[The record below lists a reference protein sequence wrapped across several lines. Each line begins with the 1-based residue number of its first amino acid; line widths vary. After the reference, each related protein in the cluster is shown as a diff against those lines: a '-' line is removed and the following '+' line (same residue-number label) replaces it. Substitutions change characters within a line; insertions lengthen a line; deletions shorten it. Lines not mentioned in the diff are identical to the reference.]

1 MRRCILHLVLLS
13 AAKAAKLRPWL
24 GSDLL
29 MIEQDTFP
37 VARSRHGFASTDE
50 GKIYIF
56 GGFGQKGN
64 LDLLSIASNC
74 TCAPCLNNSRELSPV
89 FKSIVLIAR
98 YKNYP
103 YFNM

>member
-1 MRRCILHLVLLS
+1 MIMRYCVVHLVILLS

-37 VARSRHGFASTDE
+37 VARSHHGFTSTDE

-64 LDLLSIASNC
+64 MHLRSSASN
-74 TCAPCLNNSRELSPV
+74 
-89 FKSIVLIAR
+89 
-98 YKNYP
+98 
-103 YFNM
+103 

>member
-37 VARSRHGFASTDE
+37 VARSRHGFTSTDE

-64 LDLLSIASNC
+64 MDLLSIVSNC
-74 TCAPCLNNSRELSPV
+74 TCAPCLNYSRELSPV